1 MLIFR
6 AEYKKQDAFAMEVAD
21 CALSDRIEKLE
32 TEIDSG
38 NENFHFDPIFMKR
51 MIKGTVNETHIFYLQ
66 IMF

>member
-1 MLIFR
+1 
-6 AEYKKQDAFAMEVAD
+6 MEVAD

-51 MIKGTVNETHIFYLQ
+51 MIKGTVTEKHIFLSSNDLFRRC
-66 IMF
+66 IRLGISS

>member
-1 MLIFR
+1 
-6 AEYKKQDAFAMEVAD
+6 MEVAD

>member
-1 MLIFR
+1 
-6 AEYKKQDAFAMEVAD
+6 MEVAD

-51 MIKGTVNETHIFYLQ
+51 MIKGTDRTVNEMHICYLQ
-66 IMF
+66 NLKFK